1 MNILSYIGVLI
12 LAYLIGSTPFGLLAV
27 RLRTG
32 KDIREIGSGRTGTTN
47 AMRAAGYPI
56 GVLTLILD
64 ILKGASVVWL
74 ARWIAPGITWL
85 EIFAPVFAIVG
96 HNYSI
101 FLIERD
107 QDGKV
112 RLRGGAGGAPAL
124 GGAFGL
130 WPPVVLILLP
140 FGLLI
145 FFGVGY
151 ASLATMSVP
160 LIAAIVFAIR
170 VWLGASPWGYVLY
183 CLMAEALL
191 LWALRPNIRSLLK
204 GTERGVGWR
213 ARKVKEINDFR
224 NG

>member
-1 MNILSYIGVLI
+1 MNILTYISVLI

-27 RLRTG
+27 RLSTG

-64 ILKGASVVWL
+64 IFKGASAVWL
-74 ARWIAPGITWL
+74 ARWIAPGITLL
-85 EIFAPVFAIVG
+85 EIIAPVLAIAG

-101 FLIERD
+101 FLIALD

-112 RLRGGAGGAPAL
+112 RLCGGAGGAPAL

-170 VWLGASPWGYVLY
+170 VWLGASPWMYVLY
-183 CLMAEALL
+183 CLLAEAFLM
-191 LWALRPNIRSLLK
+191 WALRPNIRRLLK

-213 ARKVKEINDFR
+213 ARNVKEINDFR